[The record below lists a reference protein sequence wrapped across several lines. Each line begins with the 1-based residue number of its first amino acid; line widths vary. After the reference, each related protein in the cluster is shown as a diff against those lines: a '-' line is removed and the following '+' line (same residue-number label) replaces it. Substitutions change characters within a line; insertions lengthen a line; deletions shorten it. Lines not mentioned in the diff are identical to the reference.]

1 MNYTIETKEPKKVL
15 LKDMHNGSIFRI
27 ITLDND
33 LYMKL
38 DRVQFDKTLKD
49 WDIESYFDD
58 SGFIPVIN
66 LSNGKLLTMDFLDY
80 VYPVEHYEF
89 KVSI

>member
-1 MNYTIETKEPKKVL
+1 MNYTIETKEPNKVL
-15 LKDMHNGSIFRI
+15 LKDVHNGSIFRI
-27 ITLDND
+27 ITLDNS
-33 LYMKL
+33 LYMRL

-49 WDIESYFDD
+49 CDIESYFDD

-80 VYPVEHYEF
+80 VYPVEHYEL